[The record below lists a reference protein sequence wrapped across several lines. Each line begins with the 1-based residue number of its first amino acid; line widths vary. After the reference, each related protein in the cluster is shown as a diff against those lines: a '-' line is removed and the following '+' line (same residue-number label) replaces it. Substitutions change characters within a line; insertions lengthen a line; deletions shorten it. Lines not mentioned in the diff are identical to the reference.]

1 MAIFEKGLSYNFM
14 VERIAEAKGNYY
26 YVIVIDNKEC
36 WIKMLPFE
44 IYQNTKKNII
54 RCEYRGVDSYG
65 SHIFIEDKLS
75 LLYVLY
81 KDCARWI
88 LNPPTRPLLF

>member
-54 RCEYRGVDSYG
+54 RCEYRAVESYG
-65 SHIFIEDKLS
+65 YRRQAF
-75 LLYVLY
+75 YFV
-81 KDCARWI
+81 
-88 LNPPTRPLLF
+88 

>member
-36 WIKMLPFE
+36 SY
-44 IYQNTKKNII
+44 IYRRQAF
-54 RCEYRGVDSYG
+54 YFV
-65 SHIFIEDKLS
+65 
-75 LLYVLY
+75 
-81 KDCARWI
+81 
-88 LNPPTRPLLF
+88 

>member
-1 MAIFEKGLSYNFM
+1 M

-44 IYQNTKKNII
+44 IY
-54 RCEYRGVDSYG
+54 
-65 SHIFIEDKLS
+65 
-75 LLYVLY
+75 
-81 KDCARWI
+81 
-88 LNPPTRPLLF
+88 

>member
-1 MAIFEKGLSYNFM
+1 M

-44 IYQNTKKNII
+44 ISKHEEKYHKM
-54 RCEYRGVDSYG
+54 
-65 SHIFIEDKLS
+65 
-75 LLYVLY
+75 
-81 KDCARWI
+81 
-88 LNPPTRPLLF
+88 

>member
-1 MAIFEKGLSYNFM
+1 M

-65 SHIFIEDKLS
+65 
-75 LLYVLY
+75 
-81 KDCARWI
+81 CR
-88 LNPPTRPLLF
+88 